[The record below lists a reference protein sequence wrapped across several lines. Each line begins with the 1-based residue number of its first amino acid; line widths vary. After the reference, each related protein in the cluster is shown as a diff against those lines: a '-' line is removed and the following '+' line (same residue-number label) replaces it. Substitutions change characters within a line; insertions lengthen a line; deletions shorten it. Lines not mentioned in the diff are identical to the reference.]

1 MPSKTC
7 KQCGTE
13 FEVPYSESSMYYAR
27 RQYCDQKC
35 ARQAAKKRYNRD
47 SRLELAKKQASR
59 RSK

>member
-7 KQCGTE
+7 KHCGAE

-27 RQYCDQKC
+27 RQYCSLVC
-35 ARQAAKKRYNRD
+35 ARQAAKIHYDKD
-47 SRLELAKKQASR
+47 SQLELAKKQASR